1 MGELPV
7 QADRRVVSAATV
19 MQAASTKKD
28 ARALR
33 RAATSDSTCALCLY
47 RLKHA
52 TATPCGHV
60 FCWDCIVRG
69 TLSKGSVAVAEWL
82 WLCGCG
88 CGALRVATLTVCVAL
103 VPGSQPEC
111 PLCRQQCLW

>member
-1 MGELPV
+1 
-7 QADRRVVSAATV
+7 

-69 TLSKGSVAVAEWL
+69 TLSKVSVAVWLWLWL
-82 WLCGCG
+82 WLCGSARCDSDRL
-88 CGALRVATLTVCVAL
+88 CGAGTGIAA
-103 VPGSQPEC
+103 
-111 PLCRQQCLW
+111 